1 MRQIPPLAAVRV
13 FEAAARHLNFTAAA
27 AELNMTQAAVSY
39 QIKLIE
45 DRLGAAL
52 FVRSRRGVAL
62 TPLGQ
67 RAAPLVSSAFE
78 MLDDAFAEVREESST
93 VLSITTLPS
102 FAAGWLAPRI
112 GAFQLA
118 HPEIAVRFES
128 SNQVL
133 DLSSAGYDASV
144 RTGRGTWPGMRSRF
158 LARVHFT
165 PMCSPAFIER
175 HGITR
180 PEDLL
185 RVPRL
190 SSDIDWWPLWMAA
203 AGIDD
208 AQLEARQR
216 TMMDS
221 QSNEVAAAIAGH
233 GVALLTPFLWLR
245 HLQSGELVQ
254 PFETLAYHHTSYW
267 LTVPELRDGTTKI
280 RRFREW
286 LTADVAAARTDATA
300 DAFVAPAVG

>member
-39 QIKLIE
+39 QVKLIE

-118 HPEIAVRFES
+118 HPEIAVRFDS
-128 SNQVL
+128 SNQML
-133 DLSSAGYDASV
+133 DLASSGYDAAV
-144 RTGRGTWPGMRSRF
+144 RTGRGDWPGMRSRF

-175 HGITR
+175 HKITR

-190 SSDIDWWPLWMAA
+190 SSDIDWWPLWIAA
-203 AGIDD
+203 AGLD
-208 AQLEARQR
+208 ASRLEARQR
-216 TMMDS
+216 TMMDT
-221 QSNEVAAAIAGH
+221 QANEAAAAMAGH
-233 GVALLTPFLWLR
+233 GVALLTPLLWSR
-245 HLQSGELVQ
+245 HLASGELVQ
-254 PFETLAYHHTSYW
+254 PFETMAYHGTSYW
-267 LTVPELRDGTTKI
+267 LTVPERRDRTAKI
-280 RRFREW
+280 RLFRDW
-286 LTADVAAARTDATA
+286 LTADIAAARTEATA
-300 DAFVAPAVG
+300 DAFVAPPAG

>member
-78 MLDDAFAEVREESST
+78 LLDDAFAEVRAESST

-102 FAAGWLAPRI
+102 FAAGWLAARI

-118 HPEIAVRFES
+118 HPEIAVRFDS
-128 SNQVL
+128 SNQLV
-133 DLSSAGYDASV
+133 DLATAGYDAAV
-144 RTGRGTWPGMRSRF
+144 RTGRGDWPGMRSRF

-165 PMCSPAFIER
+165 PMCSPAFIEGHR
-175 HGITR
+175 IAR

-190 SSDIDWWPLWMAA
+190 SSDIDWWPLWMAT
-203 AGIDD
+203 AGLDG
-208 AQLEARQR
+208 ARLQARER
-216 TMMDS
+216 TMMDT
-221 QSNEVAAAIAGH
+221 QANEAAAAMAGH
-233 GVALLTPFLWLR
+233 GIALLTPLLWSRYLA
-245 HLQSGELVQ
+245 SGELVQ
-254 PFETLAYHHTSYW
+254 PFETVAYDGTSYW
-267 LTVPELRDGTTKI
+267 LVVPELRDRTAKI
-280 RRFREW
+280 RLFRDW
-286 LTADVAAARTDATA
+286 LTADIATARTGSTA
-300 DAFVAPAVG
+300 DAFVAPAAG